1 MQCKYLFYMIY
12 MFGQSAC
19 AAPYVPKE
27 DAAVV
32 ERLPS
37 RPDAPAMVELRQL
50 RAAAASRPGD
60 AAAAAA
66 LARRYFELAN
76 AEGDPRY
83 VGYAEAAIARW
94 TSGDPPADIPYVRG
108 LLRQYRHD
116 FDSALADFADAL
128 KKEPEH
134 YGARAWRAA
143 IFMVRAN
150 YPAAAKECAALPG
163 DPDDLYAV
171 GCRAYVDATTGRLRA
186 AYSRLGDALRAQ
198 ADAEPHIRLWV
209 LTRLAEMAWRLD
221 DAAAAERHFGQ
232 AFALGIEDNFL
243 LAAYADFLLE
253 RGRPKEVVALLKSR
267 ERSDTLLLR
276 LALAEKALGGQR
288 EAGGHIQA
296 LADRFAAAALRG
308 ERLHMGEEA
317 RFLLE
322 LKADPKRALAVGLD
336 NWKEQREPRDAL
348 VVLRAALAAGD
359 RPAAAPVLRWLEES
373 RFESTR
379 LRALAAQLK

>member
-1 MQCKYLFYMIY
+1 MTPKWLFLIP
-12 MFGQSAC
+12 FVLSAEGL
-19 AAPYVPKE
+19 AAPYVPTE
-27 DAAVV
+27 DAAVL
-32 ERLPS
+32 ERLPG
-37 RPDAPAMVELRQL
+37 RADAPAMVELRQL

-60 AAAAAA
+60 AGAATA

-83 VGYAEAAIARW
+83 VGYAEAAIGRFTNA
-94 TSGDPPADIPYVRG
+94 DAPADILYVRG

-116 FDSALADFADAL
+116 FDSALADFAAAL
-128 KKEPEH
+128 DKDPEH

-163 DPDDLYAV
+163 DPSDLYAV
-171 GCRAYVDATTGRLRA
+171 GCRAYVEATTGSLRGAYARL
-186 AYSRLGDALRAQ
+186 SQALRQ
-198 ADAEPHIRLWV
+198 QDDAEPQVRLWV
-209 LTRLAEMAWRLD
+209 LTRLAEMAWRMD
-221 DAAAAERHFGQ
+221 EPAEAERLFKQ
-232 AFALGIEDNFL
+232 ALALGIEDNFL

-253 RGRPKEVVALLKSR
+253 RDRPKEVVAMLKAW

-276 LALAEKALGGQR
+276 LALAEKRLGMQ
-288 EAGGHIQA
+288 AASAHIQA
-296 LADRFAAAALRG
+296 LGDRFAAAALRG

-322 LKADPKRALAVGLD
+322 LKGEPKRALAVGLD

-348 VVLRAALAAGD
+348 VVLQAALAAGD
-359 RPAAAPVLRWLEES
+359 GQAATPVLRWLEDS

-379 LRALAAQLK
+379 LRALAVQLK